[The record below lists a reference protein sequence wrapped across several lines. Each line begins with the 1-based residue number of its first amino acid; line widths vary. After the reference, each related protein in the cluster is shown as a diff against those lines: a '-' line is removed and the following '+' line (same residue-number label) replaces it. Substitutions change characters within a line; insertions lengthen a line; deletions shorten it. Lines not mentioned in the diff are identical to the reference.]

1 MDEVKALLVEDNDLN
16 LEIAKFYLE
25 QQKIQVFTARNG
37 QEAVEAFEKSEIGF
51 YDIILMDVMMPV
63 MNGLEATKR
72 IRSMNRPD
80 SLAVPIVAMSANA
93 FKEDIQKSLEAGMNA
108 HLVKPLDGTKVID
121 TIKNY
126 LANKLLEEKY

>member
-1 MDEVKALLVEDNDLN
+1 M
-16 LEIAKFYLE
+16 
-25 QQKIQVFTARNG
+25 
-37 QEAVEAFEKSEIGF
+37 
-51 YDIILMDVMMPV
+51 
-63 MNGLEATKR
+63 EATKR